1 MPAPFTS
8 PVARSVPF
16 DNSTNGY
23 TSTNV
28 QAAIEESAAVTASKS
43 RYVLLCS
50 YGGNASTG
58 RYLEFFPAQA
68 SSTAPIYLE
77 QSTNIYNVTL
87 QTTAMSAT
95 CTMSVYDLNVSSTIP
110 VYSISLA
117 AQKRKSVSGTPLAT
131 MAAGALLAIRVSSGS
146 INTPLFQITLGA
158 A

>member
-16 DNSTNGY
+16 DNTTNGY
-23 TSTNV
+23 TSLNV
-28 QAAIEESAAVTASKS
+28 QDAIEESALITSAKS
-43 RYVLLCS
+43 RYVLLAH

-58 RYLEFFPAQA
+58 RFLEMFPAQA
-68 SSTAPIYLE
+68 SNTAPIFLE

-87 QTTAMSAT
+87 QTTATSAT
-95 CTMSVYDLNVSSTIP
+95 CTMSVYDLNVSSTVP

-117 AQKRKSVSGTPLAT
+117 AQKRKSLTGMPLAT
-131 MAAGALLAIRVSSGS
+131 MAAGALLAIKVSSGS